1 MTSQP
6 SRFVRLVTEAAVI
19 VLSILL
25 AFAIDAWWDERQER
39 ARVVGQLAQVEIDL
53 RSTLANLD
61 DYGRTAESAR
71 DANRRLVEARL
82 NPTLVPVDSASA
94 LFSRAWVHSGAEPR
108 FESVRSLVQTGDIA
122 LIEDSTLQGAMTI
135 YLARIQESD
144 RYENQVIER
153 FGEAASDLFDYID
166 LADAV
171 SLSIDASGLID
182 IGLPWD
188 AHSLEYV
195 QNLDRRGFNER
206 AHREISNPA
215 VQRILSRMLGHKTDI
230 ALQQG
235 QMREATEQLLDLV
248 VEARRANGSG

>member
-1 MTSQP
+1 M
-6 SRFVRLVTEAAVI
+6 RLITEGAVI

-39 ARVVGQLAQVEIDL
+39 IRVVGQLEQVEIDL

-61 DYGRTAESAR
+61 DFGRTSESAR
-71 DANRRLVEARL
+71 DANRRLVEARRD
-82 NPTLVPVDSASA
+82 PTLVPVDSASV
-94 LFSRAWVHSGAEPR
+94 LFSRAWVHAGAEPR
-108 FESVRSLVQTGDIA
+108 IESVRSLVSTGDIA
-122 LIEDSTLQGAMTI
+122 LLEDSVLQGAMTM

-153 FGEAASDLFDYID
+153 FGEAAENLFDYID

-171 SLSIDASGLID
+171 SLSIDASGLVD
-182 IGLPWD
+182 VGLSWD

-195 QNLDRRGFNER
+195 EGLDRRGFNER
-206 AHREISNPA
+206 AHREISNPD

-235 QMREATEQLLDLV
+235 HMRDATRELLDLV
-248 VEARRANGSG
+248 VEARRANAPE